1 MRVDKIIK
9 ITLKKDMK
17 VMSMPSGLEV
27 FKCDYTTV
35 LLNSPIICVKK
46 FSITAET

>member
-1 MRVDKIIK
+1 
-9 ITLKKDMK
+9 MK
-17 VMSMPSGLEV
+17 VMSMPSGLDV

-46 FSITAET
+46 FSITAETLEQAVIKIPGL